1 MSVQNV
7 ELIFDLRRF
16 SETTDTLER
25 IEHLW
30 REINSDLVGRPLNTG
45 NVISLNLPAGTVD
58 LWIANA
64 NGIPQ
69 IAENTE
75 FQVVDVLR
83 NPKLLYQCAV
93 CGEYGPLRCIS
104 CEEEGK
110 GTRLCSKHAHII
122 KDELSAYCPNHIPTC
137 NCRSGCQEI
146 ATFRCRSC
154 ARTNRQQSLYGQHFH
169 RTHPKD
175 PDVDYCHRCYRWKFE
190 HCQSVGCNRIGRSKC
205 KYQTRNMDEPCN
217 APSCTD
223 HSYQWKIWGPH
234 NRGVTLC
241 ERHKGILGSTEP
253 EDLIFLIVT
262 ARAPFVRRGRYHFM
276 PNPFR
281 LRRLINRQRANPIT
295 FAQLEYTLKS
305 LEPLVPNW
313 GKGAERN
320 YDFLVKSFEETME
333 NLDSLEREFFDQV
346 RSYYQTNVGW
356 DAASQIL
363 GLQIQD
369 RYSKPGQRPKYRVQ
383 ITIFGEKGRL
393 IGRGGAYINAL
404 RNSLNLE
411 VDLD

>member
-1 MSVQNV
+1 MSDQNV
-7 ELIFDLRRF
+7 ELIIDLRRF
-16 SETTDTLER
+16 SDSTDTPER
-25 IEHLW
+25 IDRLW
-30 REINSDLVGRPLNTG
+30 RDINSDLVGKSLNTG
-45 NVISLNLPAGTVD
+45 SVISLSRPAGNID

-69 IAENTE
+69 VTENTV

-83 NPKLLYQCAV
+83 SPKLLYQCAV

-104 CEEEGK
+104 CEEEGEE
-110 GTRLCSKHAHII
+110 TRLCSAHAHII
-122 KDELSAYCPNHIPTC
+122 KDELSAYCPDHIPTC
-137 NCRSGCQEI
+137 NCRSGCNET

-154 ARTNRQQSLYGQHFH
+154 ARTNRQQSLYGQHFL
-169 RTHPKD
+169 RTHPRD
-175 PDVDYCHRCYRWKFE
+175 PDVDYCHRCYQWKFE
-190 HCQSVGCNRIGRSKC
+190 RCQSSGCNRIGRSKC
-205 KYQTRNMDEPCN
+205 NYQTRSMADPCN

-241 ERHKGILGSTEP
+241 ERHKGILGSTDP

-281 LRRLINRQRANPIT
+281 LRRLINRGRPYPIT
-295 FAQLEYTLKS
+295 FAQLEYALRS
-305 LEPLVPNW
+305 LEQFVPNW
-313 GKGAERN
+313 GRGAERN
-320 YDFLVKSFEETME
+320 YGYLIKSFEETMG
-333 NLDSLEREFFDQV
+333 NLDGLEQEFLNQV
-346 RSYYQTNVGW
+346 RSFYQTNVGW
-356 DAASQIL
+356 DAASQIQ

-369 RYSKPGQRPKYRVQ
+369 RYSKPGQKPKYRVQ
-383 ITIFGEKGRL
+383 ITISGEKGRL
-393 IGRGGAYINAL
+393 IGRGGAYINSL
-404 RNSLNLE
+404 RNFLNLE